1 MKPFQC
7 KMCGT
12 CCYGKGGISLYE
24 DEIERI
30 ANFLETTP
38 ESFIVEFCNERY
50 GQPSIGT
57 GPDKFCIFFENGK
70 GCRIHSVKPGVCSRW
85 PFYNA
90 LLKDEDSWEMAKD
103 ACPGLNPECSFED
116 FLKQSRE

>member
-12 CCYGKGGISLYE
+12 CCYGEGGISLQA
-24 DEIERI
+24 DEMERV
-30 ANFLETTP
+30 ACFLETTP
-38 ESFIVEFCNERY
+38 ESFRAEFCDEKYR
-50 GQPSIGT
+50 QWSIRT

-70 GCRIHSVKPGVCSRW
+70 GCRIHPVKPAVCCRW
-85 PFYNA
+85 PFFDA
-90 LLKDEDSWEMAKD
+90 LVKDEDTWDIAKD
-103 ACPGLNPECSFED
+103 ACPGLSSECSFED